1 MKKTSVLSLFLSLGI
16 FAGYTHATQV
26 ENLVAF
32 AEHIPK
38 SILVLPPINE
48 SPDIHATNGYWP
60 TVTVPLAE
68 AGYYVFPIAVVDK
81 LLKENG
87 VSNGYDAQSISADKL
102 RDIFGADTAL
112 YLKVKQYGSKYQVI
126 QSVSLVEVEA
136 KLVDLNSGALLW
148 EGRDKLQ
155 QSSNDNSNNNLVGM
169 LVGAVINQ
177 ISNNNS
183 DYAHVLSGHLSHRLY
198 TPDPKRKKGLLYGP
212 RSPNFTQT
220 SMMPSDN

>member
-1 MKKTSVLSLFLSLGI
+1 MKKKSVFGLFLSLGI
-16 FAGYTHATQV
+16 FVGHANAEQV
-26 ENLVAF
+26 ANLTSF

-38 SILVLPPINE
+38 SILVLPPVNE
-48 SPDIHATNGYWP
+48 SPDIHATNGYWS
-60 TVTVPLAE
+60 TVTVPIAE
-68 AGYYVFPIAVVDK
+68 AGYYVFPITVVDK

-87 VSNGYDAQSISADKL
+87 VSNGYDAQSISAEKL

-183 DYAHVLSGHLSHRLY
+183 DYAHVLSGSLSHQLY
-198 TPDPKRKKGLLYGP
+198 TPNPKRKKGLLFGP

-220 SMMPSDN
+220 SMTPSVN